1 MHHKHQHHKRSFI
14 QESSADIHVQMLHR
28 FCTFRSSGYAPR
40 QRLSWQ
46 AQQWQRLASPKIRGC
61 GYAGFRMDLHTL
73 CPNVHQHS
81 GQLRPG
87 VRFHCFNTTKT
98 LHNKLLL
105 AIITSYT
112 DQRICA
118 FRRTRHKHVVQQE
131 GGRHRDVRDAG
142 QEEPEAHRR
151 SARGDGIPPR
161 QLEEDPSVPKIHTY
175 VTLSCIAVSTSTTLT
190 SLSAWHILGIA
201 ILVATV
207 LLTLNHDAVVAVS
220 SP

>member
-1 MHHKHQHHKRSFI
+1 MPERAS
-14 QESSADIHVQMLHR
+14 
-28 FCTFRSSGYAPR
+28 
-40 QRLSWQ
+40 QR
-46 AQQWQRLASPKIRGC
+46 
-61 GYAGFRMDLHTL
+61 
-73 CPNVHQHS
+73 S

-175 VTLSCIAVSTSTTLT
+175 VTLSCVAVSTSTTLT

-201 ILVATV
+201 ILIATV

-220 SP
+220 SPRYCESLNCDVDAVPPRNSAPFQRRSVTFPPGG